1 MNVLQAGKPIDSR
14 LSSPFRAVPRLIA
27 YLLVTVAILPIQ
39 ILAVLSG
46 TKFKRYFP
54 KFYHK
59 LCAIIF
65 GFKIRVHGNLAPKR
79 PILYVSNH
87 VSYMDITI
95 LGSLLDAS
103 FIAKA
108 EVSKWPLYGQ
118 LARLTRT
125 IFVHRRSSRVTEQR
139 DHINQRLAGGDNLIL
154 FPEGTSADGV
164 HVLPFKSA
172 LFSVVDGRDD
182 TEALAIQPIS
192 IAYTH
197 LDGIPIGRCLLPHFA
212 WYGEMTMVT
221 HLFTLLGLGRVTI
234 DVKFHDPVSRKQF
247 NGRKQMA
254 QYCRQIVSAGASRPD
269 YVRQFTP
276 PFSHKNKDINI
287 L

>member
-1 MNVLQAGKPIDSR
+1 MR
-14 LSSPFRAVPRLIA
+14 R
-27 YLLVTVAILPIQ
+27 
-39 ILAVLSG
+39 
-46 TKFKRYFP
+46 
-54 KFYHK
+54 
-59 LCAIIF
+59 
-65 GFKIRVHGNLAPKR
+65 
-79 PILYVSNH
+79 
-87 VSYMDITI
+87 
-95 LGSLLDAS
+95 
-103 FIAKA
+103 
-108 EVSKWPLYGQ
+108 
-118 LARLTRT
+118 
-125 IFVHRRSSRVTEQR
+125 RRSRQAYGWPSYQ
-139 DHINQRLAGGDNLIL
+139 LPL
-154 FPEGTSADGV
+154 FT
-164 HVLPFKSA
+164 
-172 LFSVVDGRDD
+172 
-182 TEALAIQPIS
+182 IS

-197 LDGIPIGRCLLPHFA
+197 LDGIPHGRSLLPQYA